1 MAGSTIQRPCTYC
14 VAQLRGQN
22 RPMDTLAK
30 MSLVEPEDMKQWIA
44 IRRNRDDSE
53 SESDGFQATGR
64 IMAVAKA
71 FSNSTGPLCERCP
84 PRRPLSHRI
93 RIKREGSTRSPL
105 QTYDRGMAREAV
117 ILDLIVDTAWRF
129 QPSPRIR

>member
-1 MAGSTIQRPCTYC
+1 
-14 VAQLRGQN
+14 
-22 RPMDTLAK
+22 MDTLVK

-53 SESDGFQATGR
+53 SESDGFQVTGR

-93 RIKREGSTRSPL
+93 RIKRESSTRSPL
-105 QTYDRGMAREAV
+105 QTYDRGIGQGSGNPRFDRGHSMALSTEPADP
-117 ILDLIVDTAWRF
+117 LK
-129 QPSPRIR
+129 